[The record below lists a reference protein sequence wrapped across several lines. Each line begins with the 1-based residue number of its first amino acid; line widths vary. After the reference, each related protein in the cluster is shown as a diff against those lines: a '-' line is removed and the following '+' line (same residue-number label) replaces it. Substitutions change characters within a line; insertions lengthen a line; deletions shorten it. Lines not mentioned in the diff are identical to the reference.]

1 MSEVKLPSG
10 STIRYHEAPV
20 TGHVKVKLDGVYVG
34 SIVRDGRQWRYQPK
48 GLRNPPGRAFDTVGQ
63 VKFSLEN

>member
-10 STIRYHEAPV
+10 STIRYNEAPV

-34 SIVRDGRQWRYQPK
+34 SIVRDGSGWRYQPK
-48 GLRNPPGRAFDTVGQ
+48 GLRNPPGQLYATVGQ

>member
-10 STIRYHEAPV
+10 STIRYNEVPI
-20 TGHVKVKLDGVYVG
+20 TGSVKVKLDGVYVG
-34 SIVRDGRQWRYQPK
+34 TICRNGPYWHYRPK
-48 GLRNPPGRAFDTVGQ
+48 GKGSVPGSSFNTIGQ